1 MSTKTASQLLAER
14 QAKPGRHKAITDKIS
29 RSNAIPNKERTTIVR
44 YAPKSS
50 GLKKCKDG
58 YKNAMP
64 TAKGKVKRVKQ
75 VGGNQPHPLRAFSP
89 KK

>member
-1 MSTKTASQLLAER
+1 MKTAKQKLAER
-14 QAKPGRHKAITDKIS
+14 ASKPGRHTAIVGTIE
-29 RSNAIPNKERTTIVR
+29 RSFNTPNKERTTIVR

-75 VGGNQPHPLRAFSP
+75 VGGNQPRPLRAFSP